1 MQIVIALSISTH
13 CLLFMHRIPIILPPN
28 KHPCCLSLS
37 YVEASL
43 PSMQDSK
50 QQTNSCLVYA
60 ERTHTCW
67 VCVCLPY
74 LEIIKFLS
82 CLHYISNQS
91 VASFPDCGN
100 SGLGMRLGK
109 WELSFLHSMFWYWD
123 KNAQVARVRPCN
135 YVKFETGW
143 NLLWVLKIVTHTVHR
158 HKPLLLSMWP
168 GVLLLVQ
175 FNNNLSGLRA
185 SSGVTHS
192 YSSHPFLCAL
202 DWGNLTAN

>member
-1 MQIVIALSISTH
+1 MQIVIALSINTH

-37 YVEASL
+37 YAEASL

-109 WELSFLHSMFWYWD
+109 WNFPSCIPCFSTGARMHKSG
-123 KNAQVARVRPCN
+123 ARVRR
-135 YVKFETGW
+135 
-143 NLLWVLKIVTHTVHR
+143 KIRNRVEFTVST
-158 HKPLLLSMWP
+158 KK
-168 GVLLLVQ
+168 
-175 FNNNLSGLRA
+175 
-185 SSGVTHS
+185 
-192 YSSHPFLCAL
+192 
-202 DWGNLTAN
+202 